1 MLHYMSI
8 TKWNTARKTGF
19 RGSSGGLGNK
29 KFVKND
35 EPVRP
40 AQGCFCESARN
51 RTARERAPR
60 RFVKS
65 GGRKTSPPAAFVRT
79 SVEYKSKEWSIL

>member
-1 MLHYMSI
+1 MLNYLSI

-19 RGSSGGLGNK
+19 RGSTGGLGNE

-51 RTARERAPR
+51 RTAEGGAPPPL
-60 RFVKS
+60 VKR
-65 GGRKTSPPAAFVRT
+65 GGRKSLPAGRLVRT

>member
-51 RTARERAPR
+51 RAAEGAKGASL
-60 RFVKS
+60 VKS
-65 GGRKTSPPAAFVRT
+65 GAQKMPAAGCLVRT